1 MSYKKKKY
9 WTYIITY
16 TQKKIKKKDILPS
29 MNASNIL
36 LLIIVVQLVSVNL
49 AFEKTQ
55 NVLSKSKIIHLNGSI
70 GPVSVAFD
78 PNGEGP
84 YIGVADGR
92 ILKLQLGSNNRLFWA
107 EFAVTSYHRRDCTSP
122 FAPKME
128 HICGRPLGLRFDTK
142 TGELYIADAY
152 LGLQVVG
159 PKGGLA
165 TPLVQKFEG
174 KPLVFTN
181 DVDIDDDVIYFTD
194 TSTKY
199 QRWQFLTSFSSGDT
213 TGRLMKYDKST
224 KKVTVLL
231 GDLAF
236 ANGVALS
243 KNKSFVL
250 VTETTNFRILRYWLK
265 GPLVGT
271 HDVFVELP
279 GFPDNI
285 RINPKGDFWVALQAI
300 RSVPSVSDSKFG
312 MFSFNPQQM
321 GDDGELH
328 PTALKLSE
336 DGQVLEVLEDV
347 EGKTLRSI
355 SEIEEKD
362 GKLWIGS
369 VVMPFLRVYEM

>member
-1 MSYKKKKY
+1 
-9 WTYIITY
+9 
-16 TQKKIKKKDILPS
+16 

-36 LLIIVVQLVSVNL
+36 FLTIIALIVSVNL
-49 AFEKTQ
+49 ALNDSKIVLKSQ
-55 NVLSKSKIIHLNGSI
+55 NVLSKSKIIHLNGAI
-70 GPVSVAFD
+70 GPESVAFD

-84 YIGVADGR
+84 YIGVGDGR
-92 ILKLQLGSNNRLFWA
+92 ILKLQLGSQNRLSWID
-107 EFAVTSYHRRDCTSP
+107 FAVTSSHRTNCTLP
-122 FAPKME
+122 FAPEME
-128 HICGRPLGLRFDTK
+128 HVCGRPLGLRFDTK
-142 TGELYIADAY
+142 TGDLYIADAY

-165 TPLVQKFEG
+165 TPLVQKFQG

-181 DVDIDDDVIYFTD
+181 DVDVDGDVIYFTD

-199 QRWQFLTSFSSGDT
+199 QRWQFLTSFSSGDM
-213 TGRLMKYDKST
+213 TGRLMKYVKST

-236 ANGVALS
+236 ANGIALN
-243 KNKSFVL
+243 KNRSFVL

-271 HDVFVELP
+271 HDIFADLP

-285 RINPKGDFWVALQAI
+285 RINSRGEFWVALQAI
-300 RSVPSVSDSKFG
+300 RSVSSISGLGKFR
-312 MFSFNPQQM
+312 FTPQQM
-321 GDDGELH
+321 DEGQLH
-328 PTALKLSE
+328 PTAIKLSE
-336 DGQVLEVLEDV
+336 DGRVLEVLEDV

-355 SEIEEKD
+355 SEVEEKD

-369 VVMPFLRVYEM
+369 VVMPFLRVYGL